1 MTNNE
6 ININKN
12 ISDNLVKIIEKKRE
26 KKEDMTK
33 LLTTLIHIVDNNEI
47 ENSSMKIFIDTLNQ
61 YKKIKTNQN

>member
-1 MTNNE
+1 
-6 ININKN
+6 
-12 ISDNLVKIIEKKRE
+12 
-26 KKEDMTK
+26 MTK